1 VSGIPGCDSCATP
14 FTTFQIWLGHILHG
28 HDFFVHMMKS
38 KYAWHACETL
48 HFFGLSLLVGTIGI
62 YDMRV
67 LGIGKRIPIASL
79 QQLKP
84 WGIAGFILNIITGM
98 LFLVTFPN
106 QYLYQWPFWF
116 KMLFMLLAGINA
128 MAFDTFLMRK
138 IAELGPSDN
147 APGIARFMCA
157 ASLVLWIGVIF
168 AGRFLAFYKPVFT
181 LPVP

>member
-14 FTTFQIWLGHILHG
+14 FTGFQIWLSHLLRGHG
-28 HDFFVHMMKS
+28 FVVSVMRS

-62 YDMRV
+62 FDMRV

-84 WGIAGFILNIITGM
+84 WGIGGFLLNVSTGLM
-98 LFLVTFPN
+98 FLMAFPN

-116 KMLFMLLAGINA
+116 KMAFLMLAGINA
-128 MAFDTFLMRK
+128 FAFDQIMMRR
-138 IAELGPSDN
+138 IETLGPGDD
-147 APGIARFMCA
+147 APAMAKFMCA
-157 ASLVLWIGVIF
+157 ASLCLWIGVIF
-168 AGRFLAFYKPVFT
+168 AGRFLAFYKPVFN
-181 LPVP
+181 LPPP